1 MRLGDLVRQ
10 PRGRVPL
17 LALGFA
23 SLLAGIA
30 GGLARLGFEP
40 MPVGDEGVVLHGAL
54 LASGFFG
61 TVIALERAV
70 ALDRAWGY
78 AAPLACGAGG
88 LALVAGAPLAGVLL
102 MLGGALL
109 LLAMSA
115 VFLGRHG
122 TLESWTMAGGAACWC
137 AGNGAL
143 ASGAAVAA
151 AVPWWIAFFALTI
164 GAERL
169 ELSRYLPRTRAVNGA
184 FIFIALALPACAA
197 VSLAL
202 QGAVLLALAGWFFAF
217 DIARRT
223 VRGAGLARYI
233 AVCLLGGYAWLA
245 IGGAILASLVTL
257 RAGPLYDAALHAFFV
272 GFVFSMVFGHAPVIL
287 PAVLRVSLRYTPWFY
302 LPVVALNLSLA
313 LRVVGDLAG
322 LHGLRAAGSAG
333 NAVAIALFIATAAT
347 AALRRAAPA
356 TAAPPR

>member
-1 MRLGDLVRQ
+1 MVAPRDIPPALRL
-10 PRGRVPL
+10 PL
-17 LALGFA
+17 LILAFA
-23 SLLAGIA
+23 SLIIGVGAG
-30 GGLARLGFEP
+30 LLRLGWAVPLPSAELAA
-40 MPVGDEGVVLHGAL
+40 VHGPLMAC
-54 LASGFFG
+54 GFFG

-88 LALVAGAPLAGVLL
+88 LALLAGAPLAGVLL

-169 ELSRYLPRTRAVNGA
+169 ELAL
-184 FIFIALALPACAA
+184 IHIA
-197 VSLAL
+197 
-202 QGAVLLALAGWFFAF
+202 
-217 DIARRT
+217 
-223 VRGAGLARYI
+223 
-233 AVCLLGGYAWLA
+233 
-245 IGGAILASLVTL
+245 
-257 RAGPLYDAALHAFFV
+257 
-272 GFVFSMVFGHAPVIL
+272 
-287 PAVLRVSLRYTPWFY
+287 
-302 LPVVALNLSLA
+302 
-313 LRVVGDLAG
+313 
-322 LHGLRAAGSAG
+322 
-333 NAVAIALFIATAAT
+333 
-347 AALRRAAPA
+347 
-356 TAAPPR
+356 